1 MYIVT
6 KLTCPGDSHSLL
18 VGYMYVWG
26 PIMSLNQLS
35 ITTGSCTCKCNNE
48 NLKKFCIL
56 KKRLWDTHL
65 VEQETSAKTKKCDHY
80 NHGNL
85 VSWNTHCLK
94 SLIYKCHASTCNCK
108 IGCKMLWEYVFSICD
123 LMVCF
128 FCFYF
133 IKRRHTAHGRMTGDG
148 DTEVYN
154 FFHDYIMETHYEM
167 ICIVCTWKYFINEL
181 KWTVPYHQ

>member
-65 VEQETSAKTKKCDHY
+65 VKQETSAK
-80 NHGNL
+80 
-85 VSWNTHCLK
+85 S
-94 SLIYKCHASTCNCK
+94 
-108 IGCKMLWEYVFSICD
+108 E
-123 LMVCF
+123 
-128 FCFYF
+128 
-133 IKRRHTAHGRMTGDG
+133 
-148 DTEVYN
+148 
-154 FFHDYIMETHYEM
+154 
-167 ICIVCTWKYFINEL
+167 
-181 KWTVPYHQ
+181 